1 MSLQENTAKNIK
13 LIIWKK
19 AEDKYRCHLNNC
31 NIKNNTS
38 LQTYIKDNKI
48 DYAKHYDDVIEKKEH
63 RIINK
68 DNIKIIL
75 EYIKEDTLVEI
86 HMSIDDNLYL
96 LSTISHKIRNPLN
109 NIIGALTLINDSSLT
124 KEQKKYMSIVKNSS
138 FDIVGVA
145 NDILDIINLSKD
157 EIKLNFENTDIKKL
171 LKETGNI
178 ISNDINSKNIGFKMN
193 VNKDVPP
200 VIMIDSQRLK
210 QVLISIL
217 NNAIKHTAN
226 GHISVDISLYTTDDK
241 IDCPFTFMESKS
253 PTYNILFKIR
263 DTGSGMNDS
272 SKSFAE
278 KILGINKL
286 SDGEHNKY
294 GGFGL
299 LISKHLSN
307 LMGGNVWFK
316 TEKDI
321 GTVFYFNIVCD
332 GIIPQ

>member
-1 MSLQENTAKNIK
+1 MSQESTNKHMK

-19 AEDKYRCHLNNC
+19 SEDKYRCHLNNC

-48 DYAKHYDDVIEKKEH
+48 DYAKYYDEIVEKKEH
-63 RIINK
+63 RIIHK
-68 DNIKIIL
+68 DGIKIVL
-75 EYIKEDTLVEI
+75 EYIKEDTIVEI
-86 HMSIDDNLYL
+86 HMYIDDNLYL

-124 KEQKKYMSIVKNSS
+124 KEQKKYISIVKNAS

-145 NDILDIINLSKD
+145 NDVLDIINLSKD
-157 EIKLNFENTDIKKL
+157 EIKLNFENTDLKKL

-178 ISNDINSKNIGFKMN
+178 ISNDINGKNIGFKMN
-193 VNKDVPP
+193 INKDVPP
-200 VIMIDSQRLK
+200 VIIIDSQRLK

-226 GHISVDISLYTTDDK
+226 GHISVDLSLYTKDDK
-241 IDCPFTFMESKS
+241 VDCPFAYIDPKTPTF
-253 PTYNILFKIR
+253 NILFKVR
-263 DTGSGMNDS
+263 DTGTGMSES
-272 SKSFAE
+272 SKNFTE
-278 KILGINKL
+278 KILGINK
-286 SDGEHNKY
+286 SGEGEYYKY

-299 LISKHLSN
+299 LISKHLCN
-307 LMGGNVWFK
+307 LMGGNIWFK

-321 GTVFYFNIVCD
+321 GTVFYFNIICD
-332 GIIPQ
+332 GIIIT